1 MSRVHAQKPYHVFD
15 TKESFAPTIPGLPV
29 SPEALDLKSIAQGV
43 AFVAPLVLGASEAMA
58 KGGEY
63 GILEGRSF
71 AFVHPIVMGALFLTT
86 AYTGYLGWQFRT
98 IRTLAG
104 EMSALKDS
112 LPKLSDGSKVTLPVS
127 KQIASVES
135 ALKNMGEGDE
145 EAKQMKADLNLLRS
159 PGVAVLDT
167 QMAAL
172 SEKRKTLLA
181 GDFRDRHYNTAS
193 TLLGLGVF
201 TSILGGFNTF
211 FRSGKLFPGPH
222 LYAGAGITV
231 LWAVAASMVP
241 AMQKG
246 NETARSLHI
255 GLNALNL
262 ALFAWQVGTGL
273 EIAIKVWG
281 FTKWP

>member
-1 MSRVHAQKPYHVFD
+1 MFHG
-15 TKESFAPTIPGLPV
+15 KESFAPQIPGLPLDFQV
-29 SPEALDLKSIAQGV
+29 SASAPSAAELKTLAQGMALV
-43 AFVAPLVLGASEAMA
+43 GPLLFGASDALA

-63 GILEGRSF
+63 GVLEGRTF
-71 AFVHPIVMGALFLTT
+71 AFVHPTVMGVLFLTT
-86 AYTGYLGWQFRT
+86 AYTGYLGWQWRS

-104 EMSALKDS
+104 DINALKET
-112 LPKLSDGSKVTLPVS
+112 LPKLSDGSKVTMPVA
-127 KQIASVES
+127 KQIATVEGV
-135 ALKNMGEGDE
+135 LKSMGEGDE
-145 EAKQMKADLNLLRS
+145 EAAQLKADLSILRS
-159 PGVAVLDT
+159 AAVAAIDSQVGE
-167 QMAAL
+167 L
-172 SEKRKTLLA
+172 SDKRKTLLA
-181 GDFRDRHYNTAS
+181 GDFRDKHYNTAS

-211 FRSGKLFPGPH
+211 FRAGKLFPGPH

-231 LWAVAASMVP
+231 LWAVAASLVP

-246 NETARSLHI
+246 NDTARSLHI

-281 FTKWP
+281 FTRW

>member
-1 MSRVHAQKPYHVFD
+1 VFD
-15 TKESFAPTIPGLPV
+15 AKESFAPMIPVL
-29 SPEALDLKSIAQGV
+29 SPDLQDLKTLAQAT
-43 AFVAPLVLGASEAMA
+43 AFLAPLVFGASDAMA

-63 GILEGRSF
+63 GVLEGRTF
-71 AFVHPIVMGALFLTT
+71 AFVHPTVMGTLFLTT
-86 AYTGYLGWQFRT
+86 AYTGYLGWQWRS

-104 EMSALKDS
+104 DINALKET
-112 LPKLSDGSKVTLPVS
+112 LPKLSDGSKVTMPVA
-127 KQIASVES
+127 KQIAAVEGV
-135 ALKNMGEGDE
+135 LKSMGEGDE
-145 EAKQMKADLNLLRS
+145 EAAQLKADLSVLRS
-159 PGVAVLDT
+159 SAVKEVDG
-167 QMAAL
+167 QVAAL
-172 SEKRKTLLA
+172 SEKRKALLA

-201 TSILGGFNTF
+201 TSVLGAFNTF

-231 LWAVAASMVP
+231 LWAAAAAMVP

-246 NETARSLHI
+246 NDTARSLHI

>member
-1 MSRVHAQKPYHVFD
+1 VFD
-15 TKESFAPTIPGLPV
+15 AKESFAPMIPVL
-29 SPEALDLKSIAQGV
+29 SPDLQDLKTLAQAT
-43 AFVAPLVLGASEAMA
+43 AFLAPLVFGASDAMA

-63 GILEGRSF
+63 GVLEGRTF
-71 AFVHPIVMGALFLTT
+71 AFVHPTVMGTLFLTT
-86 AYTGYLGWQFRT
+86 AYTGYLGWQWRS

-104 EMSALKDS
+104 DINALKET
-112 LPKLSDGSKVTLPVS
+112 LPKLSDGSKVTMPVA
-127 KQIASVES
+127 KQIAAVEGV
-135 ALKNMGEGDE
+135 LKSMGEGDE
-145 EAKQMKADLNLLRS
+145 EAAQLKADLSVLRS
-159 PGVAVLDT
+159 SAVKEVDG
-167 QMAAL
+167 QVAAL
-172 SEKRKTLLA
+172 SEKRKALLA

-201 TSILGGFNTF
+201 TAVLGAFNTF

-231 LWAVAASMVP
+231 LWAAAAAMVP
-241 AMQKG
+241 SMQKG
-246 NETARSLHI
+246 NDTARSLHI